1 MSSAT
6 AVNDAILALVM
17 PIVTDLKL
25 DLYDLEFN
33 GGILKITIDTPPGS
47 VSDEGHG
54 GITLDQL
61 ALATRLISRDFDHH
75 DPVPGHYTLEVSS
88 PGLERTLRTAA
99 HFQRE
104 IGKTVNIR
112 LRANV
117 DGARR
122 VQGVLIAADATTA
135 TIRLDDAASTERV
148 VAIDMIDRAK
158 TVFQWE
164 KGEKLTPSTGTPK
177 TAAKSA
183 ATSAARSAATTS
195 KSSTTGPV
203 KRVPKNSPKR
213 TNTKSS
219 VAAGGVK
226 PPPGPSDELDSPIEE
241 ATA

>member
-1 MSSAT
+1 
-6 AVNDAILALVM
+6 
-17 PIVTDLKL
+17 
-25 DLYDLEFN
+25 
-33 GGILKITIDTPPGS
+33 
-47 VSDEGHG
+47 
-54 GITLDQL
+54 
-61 ALATRLISRDFDHH
+61 
-75 DPVPGHYTLEVSS
+75 
-88 PGLERTLRTAA
+88 
-99 HFQRE
+99 
-104 IGKTVNIR
+104 
-112 LRANV
+112 
-117 DGARR
+117 
-122 VQGVLIAADATTA
+122 
-135 TIRLDDAASTERV
+135 
-148 VAIDMIDRAK
+148 MIDRAK

-183 ATSAARSAATTS
+183 ATRSAATPS

>member
-1 MSSAT
+1 
-6 AVNDAILALVM
+6 
-17 PIVTDLKL
+17 
-25 DLYDLEFN
+25 
-33 GGILKITIDTPPGS
+33 
-47 VSDEGHG
+47 
-54 GITLDQL
+54 
-61 ALATRLISRDFDHH
+61 
-75 DPVPGHYTLEVSS
+75 
-88 PGLERTLRTAA
+88 
-99 HFQRE
+99 
-104 IGKTVNIR
+104 
-112 LRANV
+112 
-117 DGARR
+117 
-122 VQGVLIAADATTA
+122 VQGVLIAADAVTA
-135 TIRLDDAASTERV
+135 TVRLDDAALTERV

-183 ATSAARSAATTS
+183 ATSATRSAATPS
-195 KSSTTGPV
+195 KSSSTGPV

>member
-1 MSSAT
+1 MSTSNSSSNSSGN
-6 AVNDAILALVM
+6 AVNDRILALVA
-17 PIVTDLKL
+17 PIVSDLKL

-47 VSDEGHG
+47 AG
-54 GITLDQL
+54 GVTLDQL
-61 ALATRLISRDFDHH
+61 ALVTRLVGRDFDHH
-75 DPVPGHYTLEVSS
+75 DPIPGHYTLEVSS
-88 PGLERTLRTAA
+88 PGLERTLRTPA

-104 IGKTVNIR
+104 MGKTVNIR

-117 DGARR
+117 DGTRR
-122 VQGVLIAADATTA
+122 LQGVLIAADDSTA
-135 TIRLDDAASTERV
+135 TIRLDDAALTERV
-148 VAIDMIDRAK
+148 IPIDTIDRAK

-177 TAAKSA
+177 SKAKAS
-183 ATSAARSAATTS
+183 
-195 KSSTTGPV
+195 TGPT

-226 PPPGPSDELDSPIEE
+226 PPPGPSDELDLPIEE
-241 ATA
+241 ESA